1 MTELEQVQKEAS
13 GVMIAAQ
20 CLCRGA
26 GFPPTPP
33 SIRNVL
39 TELQGGAKTD
49 HEIQVMVEA
58 FGLLDQWVNEL
69 NERKSK
75 K

>member
-1 MTELEQVQKEAS
+1 MTDQEQIQKEAS

-33 SIRNVL
+33 SMRNVL
-39 TELQGGAKTD
+39 TELQGGAKTA
-49 HEIQVMVEA
+49 HEVQVMVEA
-58 FGLLDQWVNEL
+58 FGLLDKWVNEL
-69 NERKSK
+69 NARKSK